1 MLNQCYCDAR
11 LGCASC
17 VVDVVCSSQCYCDA
31 RLGCV
36 SCVVGV
42 VCSISVIVMHVL
54 AVYPVL

>member
-1 MLNQCYCDAR
+1 MFKSVLR

-36 SCVVGV
+36 SCVVDV